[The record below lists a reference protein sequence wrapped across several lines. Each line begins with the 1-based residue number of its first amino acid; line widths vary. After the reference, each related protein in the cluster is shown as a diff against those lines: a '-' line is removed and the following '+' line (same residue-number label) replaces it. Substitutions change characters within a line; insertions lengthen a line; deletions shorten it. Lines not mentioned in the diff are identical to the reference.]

1 MQELKRKMIRL
12 LKTYPINAKKLALLR
27 NELSS
32 FTQVTPEEMLEAMVF
47 AKGEEGARPAVGHVS
62 DKTAHIAM
70 SYRQKASEV
79 NESILNEISAQ
90 IWGLERRQSRLETC
104 LTQLPAEQADVIRGL
119 YFEGQHPRDLA
130 ESLHLSERTILRYR
144 DRAIAELI
152 EMYLALQDAGVILDW

>member
-1 MQELKRKMIRL
+1 MQELKQKMIQL
-12 LKTYPINAKKLALLR
+12 LKAYATNIKKLALLR

-32 FTQVTPEEMLEAMVF
+32 FAHITPDEILETMVF
-47 AKGEEGARPAVGHVS
+47 AKGESGARPAVGHVS

-70 SYRQKASEV
+70 SYRQKASKA
-79 NESILNEISAQ
+79 NEDILKEISAQ

>member
-1 MQELKRKMIRL
+1 MQELKQKMIQL
-12 LKTYPINAKKLALLR
+12 LKAYATNIKKLALLR

-32 FTQVTPEEMLEAMVF
+32 FTHVTPDEMLETMIF
-47 AKGEEGARPAVGHVS
+47 SKCESGARPAVGHVS

-90 IWGLERRQSRLETC
+90 IWELERRQSRMETC
-104 LTQLPAEQADVIRGL
+104 LTQLPSEQADVIRGL

-144 DRAIAELI
+144 DRAVTGLI
-152 EMYLALQDAGVILDW
+152 EMYLTLQDAGILLDW

>member
-1 MQELKRKMIRL
+1 MQELKQKMIRL
-12 LKTYPINAKKLALLR
+12 LKTYIINTKKLALLR

-32 FTQVTPEEMLEAMVF
+32 FAHITPDEMLETMVF
-47 AKGEEGARPAVGHVS
+47 AKCESGARPAVGQVS

-90 IWGLERRQSRLETC
+90 IWELERRQSRMETC
-104 LTQLPAEQADVIRGL
+104 LTQLPSEQADVIRGL

-130 ESLHLSERTILRYR
+130 ESMHLCERTILRYR
-144 DRAIAELI
+144 DRAIAALI